1 MEMLLEQLDIHK
13 EENRPPIWPHTIYK
27 AKFKWIWNLNI
38 MAKTVKH
45 LEKNIGEKFLWPW
58 GRQKALG
65 TRTQKVQIIKKINKM
80 DFIKIESFCSLK
92 DTVYAM
98 KRQTADQEKQ
108 WICLK
113 NIKFLQLNQWKSNLS
128 NFLSGQNGFNCLY

>member
-1 MEMLLEQLDIHK
+1 
-13 EENRPPIWPHTIYK
+13 
-27 AKFKWIWNLNI
+27 
-38 MAKTVKH
+38 MAKTEKH

-58 GRQKALG
+58 GRQKSLG

-113 NIKFLQLNQWKSNLS
+113 NIKFLQLSQ
-128 NFLSGQNGFNCLY
+128 